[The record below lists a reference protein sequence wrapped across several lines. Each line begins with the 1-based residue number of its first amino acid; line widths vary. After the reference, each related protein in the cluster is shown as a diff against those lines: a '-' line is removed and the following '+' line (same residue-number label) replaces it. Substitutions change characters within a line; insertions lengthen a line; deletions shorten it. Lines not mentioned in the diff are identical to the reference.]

1 MDAAVVTSVAAPED
15 SAFKGQQ
22 PQEQQQYV
30 VLTITNTR
38 RGHVIVDTEA
48 LFIPFKGHAG
58 ADALHQAAAHVVGEW
73 TLGGLPSCFFLY
85 VGLSP

>member
-1 MDAAVVTSVAAPED
+1 MDAAVVTSVAPPED
-15 SAFKGQQ
+15 SALKGQQ
-22 PQEQQQYV
+22 PQQQYV
-30 VLTITNTR
+30 VFTITNTR

-73 TLGGLPSCFFLY
+73 TLGGLPSCFPY
-85 VGLSP
+85 M